1 MRVDGSGAAPG
12 AAGVHRASAPSAVD
26 PAVAAATART
36 WAALADAARGCTVC
50 AELAA
55 SRTRVVPGAR
65 PEGAELL
72 LVGEAPGAEED
83 LAGVP
88 FVGRSGRLLDSLL
101 AEAGLSRERVAV
113 TNVLKCRP
121 PGNRPPR
128 RREVEA
134 CRPWLRRQVELADPR
149 LVVTLG
155 GSALAWA
162 LGPGARIGAV
172 RGRPLEWEGRR
183 LLATYHPSA
192 AIRFGPRGA
201 PLAALREDLRT
212 AAALLGEGEEGRAVP

>member
-1 MRVDGSGAAPG
+1 VTGGPG
-12 AAGVHRASAPSAVD
+12 TTGID
-26 PAVAAATART
+26 PAVVAPRLAS
-36 WAALADAARGCTVC
+36 WEALAQTVRGCTVC
-50 AELAA
+50 TELAA
-55 SRTRVVPGAR
+55 CRTHVVPGTL
-65 PEGAELL
+65 PEGAEVLF
-72 LVGEAPGAEED
+72 VGEAPGVEED
-83 LAGVP
+83 AVGVP

-101 AEAGLSRERVAV
+101 AEAGLSRDQVAV
-113 TNVLKCRP
+113 ANVLKCRP
-121 PGNRPPR
+121 PGNRAPR

-172 RGRPLEWEGRR
+172 RGRPLPWEGRW
-183 LLATYHPSA
+183 LMATYHPSA

-201 PLAALREDLRT
+201 PLAALREDLR
-212 AAALLGEGEEGRAVP
+212 AVARLLEGQLALAPPEGSASP

>member
-1 MRVDGSGAAPG
+1 VTDGSRTTGI
-12 AAGVHRASAPSAVD
+12 D
-26 PAVAAATART
+26 PAVVAPRLTSWET
-36 WAALADAARGCTVC
+36 LAQTVRGCTVC

-55 SRTRVVPGAR
+55 CRTHVVPGTL
-65 PEGAELL
+65 PEGAKVLF
-72 LVGEAPGAEED
+72 VGEAPGVEED
-83 LAGVP
+83 AVGVP

-101 AEAGLSRERVAV
+101 IEAGLSRDQVAV
-113 TNVLKCRP
+113 ANVLKCRP
-121 PGNRPPR
+121 PGNRAPR

-172 RGRPLEWEGRR
+172 RGRPLPWEGRW
-183 LLATYHPSA
+183 LMATYHPSA

-201 PLAALREDLRT
+201 PLAALREDLRAVT
-212 AAALLGEGEEGRAVP
+212 RLLDVQRALAPPEGSAPP